1 MANRKETFLID
12 GMTCA
17 SCALTIEKAVNKLD
31 HVDSAVVNLATEKMT
46 VTFDDTTLSPNVIEE
61 CVSESGYEASLFKE
75 ETSKS
80 QSERHQLAI
89 EKMWHRFWMS
99 AVATIPLLYISMGP
113 MINLWLPSFL
123 MPDKGPLNYGMIQL
137 LLTLPVMYFGR
148 IFYQNGFK
156 ALFKRHPNMDSLV
169 AIATTAAFIYS
180 LYGLYEIL
188 QGDIHYAHQLYF
200 ESVAVILTLI
210 TLGKYFEILSKGRT
224 SASIEKLLTL
234 SAKEARVIKDGE
246 DYMVP
251 LDKVKIGETILVKP
265 GEKIPLDGHVVAGES
280 SIDESMLTGESIP
293 VEKKVGSKVYGASI
307 NGQGSL
313 TIFVE
318 KEAGGSLLSQII
330 NLVEAAQ
337 TSKAPIANLAD
348 KVSGVFVP
356 FVIVIAI
363 LSGLSWYL
371 ILGQSFAFS
380 LKIMIAVLVI
390 ACPCALG
397 LATPTAIMVASGKA
411 AENGILFKGGEVLEK
426 AHHIDTIVF
435 DKTGTLTKGKPEV
448 VAIKTYGG
456 DKEEFLG
463 QVASVEKLSNHP
475 LSQTIVNKAKE
486 KELPLREVMAFK
498 NILGYGL
505 SATINGKTMLVGNA
519 NLMTK
524 NDVNLD
530 LAKADIEIAQEEAQ
544 TVVYV
549 SENGVLS
556 GLITLTDQL
565 KTDSQE
571 TVKQLQRLGFN
582 LVLLTGDNKA
592 SADAIAQKLG
602 ITTVVSEVLPDQK
615 ANVILE
621 LKEKGGQIAMVGDGI
636 NDAPAL
642 ASSDVGISMSSG
654 TDIAIESADIVLMK
668 PELTDLLKAMTISKQ
683 TIQIIKENLFWAFFY
698 NVLAIPVAM
707 GVLHLFGG
715 PLLNPMLAGLAMA
728 FKTFF
733 KRHKVFTRRG
743 NKLITKEVVTAFNF
757 LI

>member
-12 GMTCA
+12 RMTCA

-728 FKTFF
+728 FSSVSVVLNAL
-733 KRHKVFTRRG
+733 RLKVL
-743 NKLITKEVVTAFNF
+743 K
-757 LI
+757 

>member
-46 VTFDDTTLSPNVIEE
+46 VTFDDTTLLPNVIEE

-728 FKTFF
+728 FSSVSVVLNAL
-733 KRHKVFTRRG
+733 RLKVL
-743 NKLITKEVVTAFNF
+743 K
-757 LI
+757 

>member
-123 MPDKGPLNYGMIQL
+123 MPDKGPLNYGVIQL

-234 SAKEARVIKDGE
+234 SAKEARVIKNGE
-246 DYMVP
+246 DYMVS

-448 VAIKTYGG
+448 VAIKTYGV
-456 DKEEFLG
+456 DKEDFLG

-728 FKTFF
+728 FSSVSVVLNAL
-733 KRHKVFTRRG
+733 RLKVL
-743 NKLITKEVVTAFNF
+743 K
-757 LI
+757 

>member
-12 GMTCA
+12 GMTCS

-728 FKTFF
+728 FSSVSVVLNAL
-733 KRHKVFTRRG
+733 RLKVL
-743 NKLITKEVVTAFNF
+743 K
-757 LI
+757 

>member
-683 TIQIIKENLFWAFFY
+683 TIQIIKENLFSAFFY

-728 FKTFF
+728 FSSVSVVLNAL
-733 KRHKVFTRRG
+733 RLKVL
-743 NKLITKEVVTAFNF
+743 K
-757 LI
+757 

>member
-448 VAIKTYGG
+448 VAIKTYGV

-728 FKTFF
+728 FSSVSVVLNAL
-733 KRHKVFTRRG
+733 RLKVL
-743 NKLITKEVVTAFNF
+743 K
-757 LI
+757 

>member
-75 ETSKS
+75 EISKS

-728 FKTFF
+728 FSSVSVVLNAL
-733 KRHKVFTRRG
+733 RLKVL
-743 NKLITKEVVTAFNF
+743 K
-757 LI
+757 

>member
-46 VTFDDTTLSPNVIEE
+46 VTFDDTTLSPNMIEE

-728 FKTFF
+728 FSSVSVVLNAL
-733 KRHKVFTRRG
+733 RLKVL
-743 NKLITKEVVTAFNF
+743 K
-757 LI
+757 

>member
-390 ACPCALG
+390 ACPCTLG

-728 FKTFF
+728 FSSVSVVLNAL
-733 KRHKVFTRRG
+733 RLKVL
-743 NKLITKEVVTAFNF
+743 K
-757 LI
+757 

>member
-565 KTDSQE
+565 KTDIQE

-728 FKTFF
+728 FSSVSVVLNAL
-733 KRHKVFTRRG
+733 RLKVL
-743 NKLITKEVVTAFNF
+743 K
-757 LI
+757 

>member
-31 HVDSAVVNLATEKMT
+31 HVDSTVVNLATEKMT

-728 FKTFF
+728 FSSVSVVLNAL
-733 KRHKVFTRRG
+733 RLKVL
-743 NKLITKEVVTAFNF
+743 K
-757 LI
+757 

>member
-123 MPDKGPLNYGMIQL
+123 MPDKGSLNYGMIQL

-728 FKTFF
+728 FSSVSVVLNAL
-733 KRHKVFTRRG
+733 RLKVL
-743 NKLITKEVVTAFNF
+743 K
-757 LI
+757 

>member
-148 IFYQNGFK
+148 IFYQTGFK

-728 FKTFF
+728 FSSVSVVLNAL
-733 KRHKVFTRRG
+733 RLKVL
-743 NKLITKEVVTAFNF
+743 K
-757 LI
+757 

>member
-1 MANRKETFLID
+1 
-12 GMTCA
+12 
-17 SCALTIEKAVNKLD
+17 
-31 HVDSAVVNLATEKMT
+31 
-46 VTFDDTTLSPNVIEE
+46 
-61 CVSESGYEASLFKE
+61 
-75 ETSKS
+75 
-80 QSERHQLAI
+80 
-89 EKMWHRFWMS
+89 
-99 AVATIPLLYISMGP
+99 
-113 MINLWLPSFL
+113 
-123 MPDKGPLNYGMIQL
+123 
-137 LLTLPVMYFGR
+137 
-148 IFYQNGFK
+148 
-156 ALFKRHPNMDSLV
+156 
-169 AIATTAAFIYS
+169 
-180 LYGLYEIL
+180 
-188 QGDIHYAHQLYF
+188 
-200 ESVAVILTLI
+200 
-210 TLGKYFEILSKGRT
+210 
-224 SASIEKLLTL
+224 
-234 SAKEARVIKDGE
+234 
-246 DYMVP
+246 
-251 LDKVKIGETILVKP
+251 
-265 GEKIPLDGHVVAGES
+265 
-280 SIDESMLTGESIP
+280 
-293 VEKKVGSKVYGASI
+293 
-307 NGQGSL
+307 
-313 TIFVE
+313 
-318 KEAGGSLLSQII
+318 
-330 NLVEAAQ
+330 
-337 TSKAPIANLAD
+337 
-348 KVSGVFVP
+348 
-356 FVIVIAI
+356 
-363 LSGLSWYL
+363 
-371 ILGQSFAFS
+371 
-380 LKIMIAVLVI
+380 
-390 ACPCALG
+390 
-397 LATPTAIMVASGKA
+397 
-411 AENGILFKGGEVLEK
+411 
-426 AHHIDTIVF
+426 
-435 DKTGTLTKGKPEV
+435 
-448 VAIKTYGG
+448 

-728 FKTFF
+728 FSSVSVVLNAL
-733 KRHKVFTRRG
+733 RLKVL
-743 NKLITKEVVTAFNF
+743 K
-757 LI
+757 

>member
-280 SIDESMLTGESIP
+280 NIDESMLTGESIP

-728 FKTFF
+728 FSSVSVVLNAL
-733 KRHKVFTRRG
+733 RLKVL
-743 NKLITKEVVTAFNF
+743 K
-757 LI
+757 

>member
-148 IFYQNGFK
+148 IFYQNSFK

-728 FKTFF
+728 FSSVSVVLNAL
-733 KRHKVFTRRG
+733 RLKVL
-743 NKLITKEVVTAFNF
+743 K
-757 LI
+757 

>member
-1 MANRKETFLID
+1 
-12 GMTCA
+12 
-17 SCALTIEKAVNKLD
+17 
-31 HVDSAVVNLATEKMT
+31 
-46 VTFDDTTLSPNVIEE
+46 
-61 CVSESGYEASLFKE
+61 
-75 ETSKS
+75 
-80 QSERHQLAI
+80 
-89 EKMWHRFWMS
+89 MS

-246 DYMVP
+246 DYIVP

-728 FKTFF
+728 FSSVSVVLNAL
-733 KRHKVFTRRG
+733 RLKVL
-743 NKLITKEVVTAFNF
+743 K
-757 LI
+757 

>member
-544 TVVYV
+544 TLVYV

-728 FKTFF
+728 FSSVSVVLNAL
-733 KRHKVFTRRG
+733 RLKVL
-743 NKLITKEVVTAFNF
+743 K
-757 LI
+757 

>member
-363 LSGLSWYL
+363 LSGLSWHL

-728 FKTFF
+728 FSSVSVVLNAL
-733 KRHKVFTRRG
+733 RLKVL
-743 NKLITKEVVTAFNF
+743 K
-757 LI
+757 

>member
-565 KTDSQE
+565 KTDS
-571 TVKQLQRLGFN
+571 
-582 LVLLTGDNKA
+582 
-592 SADAIAQKLG
+592 
-602 ITTVVSEVLPDQK
+602 
-615 ANVILE
+615 
-621 LKEKGGQIAMVGDGI
+621 
-636 NDAPAL
+636 
-642 ASSDVGISMSSG
+642 
-654 TDIAIESADIVLMK
+654 
-668 PELTDLLKAMTISKQ
+668 
-683 TIQIIKENLFWAFFY
+683 
-698 NVLAIPVAM
+698 
-707 GVLHLFGG
+707 
-715 PLLNPMLAGLAMA
+715 
-728 FKTFF
+728 
-733 KRHKVFTRRG
+733 
-743 NKLITKEVVTAFNF
+743 
-757 LI
+757 

>member
-565 KTDSQE
+565 KTDSQK

-728 FKTFF
+728 FSSVSVVLNAL
-733 KRHKVFTRRG
+733 RLKVL
-743 NKLITKEVVTAFNF
+743 K
-757 LI
+757 

>member
-246 DYMVP
+246 DYIVP

-728 FKTFF
+728 FSSVSVVLNAL
-733 KRHKVFTRRG
+733 RLKVL
-743 NKLITKEVVTAFNF
+743 K
-757 LI
+757 

>member
-89 EKMWHRFWMS
+89 EKMWHRFWMP

-728 FKTFF
+728 FSSVSVVLNAL
-733 KRHKVFTRRG
+733 RLKVL
-743 NKLITKEVVTAFNF
+743 K
-757 LI
+757 

>member
-456 DKEEFLG
+456 DKEVFLG

-728 FKTFF
+728 FSSVSVVLNAL
-733 KRHKVFTRRG
+733 RLKVL
-743 NKLITKEVVTAFNF
+743 K
-757 LI
+757 

>member
-123 MPDKGPLNYGMIQL
+123 MPDKGPLNYGVIQL

-234 SAKEARVIKDGE
+234 SAKEARVIKNGE

-318 KEAGGSLLSQII
+318 KEAVGSLLSQII

-448 VAIKTYGG
+448 VAIKTYGV
-456 DKEEFLG
+456 DKEDFLG

-728 FKTFF
+728 FSSVSVVLNAL
-733 KRHKVFTRRG
+733 RLKVL
-743 NKLITKEVVTAFNF
+743 K
-757 LI
+757 

>member
-397 LATPTAIMVASGKA
+397 LATPTANMVASGKA

-728 FKTFF
+728 FSSVSVVLNAL
-733 KRHKVFTRRG
+733 RLKVL
-743 NKLITKEVVTAFNF
+743 K
-757 LI
+757 

>member
-498 NILGYGL
+498 NIWGYGL

-728 FKTFF
+728 FSSVSVVLNAL
-733 KRHKVFTRRG
+733 RLKVL
-743 NKLITKEVVTAFNF
+743 K
-757 LI
+757 

>member
-728 FKTFF
+728 FSS
-733 KRHKVFTRRG
+733 VS
-743 NKLITKEVVTAFNF
+743 VVLNA
-757 LI
+757 LR

>member
-123 MPDKGPLNYGMIQL
+123 MLDKGPLNYGMIQL

-448 VAIKTYGG
+448 VAIKTYGV
-456 DKEEFLG
+456 DKEDFLG

-728 FKTFF
+728 FSSVSVVLNAL
-733 KRHKVFTRRG
+733 RLKVL
-743 NKLITKEVVTAFNF
+743 K
-757 LI
+757 

>member
-137 LLTLPVMYFGR
+137 LLTLPVMYFVR

-728 FKTFF
+728 FSSVSVVLNAL
-733 KRHKVFTRRG
+733 RLKVL
-743 NKLITKEVVTAFNF
+743 K
-757 LI
+757 

>member
-46 VTFDDTTLSPNVIEE
+46 VTFDDTTLSPNVIEK

-728 FKTFF
+728 FSSVSVVLNAL
-733 KRHKVFTRRG
+733 RLKVL
-743 NKLITKEVVTAFNF
+743 K
-757 LI
+757 

>member
-642 ASSDVGISMSSG
+642 ASSDVGISMSSE

-728 FKTFF
+728 FSSVSVVLNAL
-733 KRHKVFTRRG
+733 RLKVL
-743 NKLITKEVVTAFNF
+743 K
-757 LI
+757 

>member
-582 LVLLTGDNKA
+582 VVLLTGDNKA

-728 FKTFF
+728 FSSVSVVLNAL
-733 KRHKVFTRRG
+733 RLKVL
-743 NKLITKEVVTAFNF
+743 K
-757 LI
+757 

>member
-582 LVLLTGDNKA
+582 LVLLTGNNKA

-728 FKTFF
+728 FSSVSVVLNAL
-733 KRHKVFTRRG
+733 RLKVL
-743 NKLITKEVVTAFNF
+743 K
-757 LI
+757 

>member
-234 SAKEARVIKDGE
+234 SVKEARVIKDGE

-728 FKTFF
+728 FSSVSVVLNAL
-733 KRHKVFTRRG
+733 RLKVL
-743 NKLITKEVVTAFNF
+743 K
-757 LI
+757 

>member
-123 MPDKGPLNYGMIQL
+123 MPDKEPLNYGMIQL

-728 FKTFF
+728 FSSVSVVLNAL
-733 KRHKVFTRRG
+733 RLKVL
-743 NKLITKEVVTAFNF
+743 K
-757 LI
+757 

>member
-411 AENGILFKGGEVLEK
+411 AENGNLFKGGEVLEK

-728 FKTFF
+728 FSSVSVVLNAL
-733 KRHKVFTRRG
+733 RLKVL
-743 NKLITKEVVTAFNF
+743 K
-757 LI
+757 

>member
-505 SATINGKTMLVGNA
+505 SATINGKIMLVGNA

-728 FKTFF
+728 FSSVSVVLNAL
-733 KRHKVFTRRG
+733 RLKVL
-743 NKLITKEVVTAFNF
+743 K
-757 LI
+757 